1 MPGAVASLFDGEHS
15 DGWREGRSR
24 VDGDDGGDQVA
35 QIVEHV
41 ERVLGIE
48 LMCAAQALEFRRPLK
63 SSVRIEEAHEAI
75 RGIVSKLERDRV
87 LSGDIDAMAGAV
99 RSGVLD
105 GWRG

>member
-1 MPGAVASLFDGEHS
+1 
-15 DGWREGRSR
+15 
-24 VDGDDGGDQVA
+24 
-35 QIVEHV
+35 V

-63 SSVRIEEAHEAI
+63 SSRRIEEAHAVI
-75 RGIVSKLERDRV
+75 RGVVPRLERDRV
-87 LSGDIDAMAGAV
+87 LAPDIEAMAGAV